1 MSTTWNTKWGVRR
14 VRVELPTLEE
24 ALEAA
29 ADLSTVAA
37 QQIEIAAALMD
48 QPVAAVK
55 ADAERILRE
64 RARRLPSVRRP
75 GSRQTVIVE
84 RNNRRR
90 ILVR

>member
-1 MSTTWNTKWGVRR
+1 MTTTWNTKWGIRR

-29 ADLSTVAA
+29 ADLSSVAA
-37 QQIEIAAALMD
+37 QQIEIAASLMD
-48 QPVAAVK
+48 ADVTAVK

-84 RNNRRR
+84 RKSPRRVMIR
-90 ILVR
+90 